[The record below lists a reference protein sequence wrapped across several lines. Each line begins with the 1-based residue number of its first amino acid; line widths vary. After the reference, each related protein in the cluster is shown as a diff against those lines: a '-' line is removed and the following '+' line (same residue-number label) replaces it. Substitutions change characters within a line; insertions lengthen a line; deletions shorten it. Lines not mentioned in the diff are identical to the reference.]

1 MKNFEREHSYICIF
15 TSKEIKGEKLLFY
28 SSTAFSGGG
37 VGERLLSFYDKNH
50 PPRLQIQLGFITG
63 RQKSKCISLGGLML
77 AFPFPILK

>member
-37 VGERLLSFYDKNH
+37 VGETALGHPKSSFPHKLLH
-50 PPRLQIQLGFITG
+50 
-63 RQKSKCISLGGLML
+63 
-77 AFPFPILK
+77 